1 MNDSSRLEIS
11 IDEKNGCF
19 KTESITYFDTELEE
33 EKIDYDQVK
42 QQVAGQIGFGKQKEI
57 KFTKS

>member
-1 MNDSSRLEIS
+1 MNDRLEIS
-11 IDEKNGCF
+11 IDERNGCF

-33 EKIDYDQVK
+33 EKVDYEQVK
-42 QQVAGQIGFGKQKEI
+42 QQVAGQVGFGKQKEI